1 MQFVK
6 SYIGRALGL
15 MRNKVICSIKR
26 VGGGFGGKNSRSC
39 TLAAAVAV
47 GVHKLERPIPVCVQV
62 SSDRPKL
69 IFVERL
75 ALNVTE

>member
-47 GVHKLERPIPVCVQV
+47 GVHKLERPI
-62 SSDRPKL
+62 RIML
-69 IFVERL
+69 ERS
-75 ALNVTE
+75 VDMKYTGE